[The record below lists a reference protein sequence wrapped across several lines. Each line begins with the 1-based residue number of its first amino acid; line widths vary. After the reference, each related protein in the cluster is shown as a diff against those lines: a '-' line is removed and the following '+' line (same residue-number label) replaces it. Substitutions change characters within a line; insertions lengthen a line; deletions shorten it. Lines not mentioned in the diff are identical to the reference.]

1 MWPSVFENRDRHRCR
16 AAEGWCG
23 AARGSMGEPRAWAV
37 WAYSPRGPR
46 PEPLADRT
54 CAPGLEM
61 RRIRVPPVPRLHSCT
76 GNFRHSVLSNCQQL
90 FWLVALTLAASAALL
105 LVVIYGFQ
113 SHRAD

>member
-1 MWPSVFENRDRHRCR
+1 
-16 AAEGWCG
+16 
-23 AARGSMGEPRAWAV
+23 MGEPRAGCVGILTPWSEAR
-37 WAYSPRGPR
+37 A
-46 PEPLADRT
+46 LADRT

-105 LVVIYGFQ
+105 LVVIYGFPKR
-113 SHRAD
+113 RAD